1 MGASRDRPI
10 KGISWASVSHRRL
23 DGWKTPRHGCALKR
37 SCAPCGLSSAIT
49 RWLFRKGRC
58 AASDADC
65 SHRRNARDEWLEF
78 IVGQISRTAFPEF
91 QDSNSESQRGG
102 HWSPKKRNPACSRRR
117 NGDSTTPEAR
127 RPARVGRGECAV
139 GVRRYLIPTS
149 RDIWTIGETP
159 LAGARGYQQSKTHMT
174 LDLRLESEAGVYT
187 PSLASGLLPFGKKS
201 GDYAKSL
208 VTAFAFTN
216 SRG

>member
-1 MGASRDRPI
+1 VDVSRDRPI
-10 KGISWASVSHRRL
+10 KAISWAAVSNRRL
-23 DGWKTPRHGCALKR
+23 DAWKAPRHGCALKR

-159 LAGARGYQQSKTHMT
+159 LAGARGYQQSKTYLT
-174 LDLRLESEAGVYT
+174 LVWVGPSRNEHDSRNP
-187 PSLASGLLPFGKKS
+187 PSLSRIRAVEIGK
-201 GDYAKSL
+201 
-208 VTAFAFTN
+208 TA
-216 SRG
+216 